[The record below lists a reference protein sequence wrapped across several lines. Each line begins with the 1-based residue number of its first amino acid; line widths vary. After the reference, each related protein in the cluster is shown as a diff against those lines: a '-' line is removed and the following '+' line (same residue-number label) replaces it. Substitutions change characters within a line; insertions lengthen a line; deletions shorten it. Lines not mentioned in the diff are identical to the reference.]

1 MSVDLK
7 LVGWIKANRTKF
19 NRSEIIEKLKQ
30 QGYSEQDIIDS
41 YEEVVKRGTE
51 GAEKRSEAV
60 TVILS
65 ILIPGAGHIYTGA
78 VGVGVLILILYI
90 LGVALNWTFF
100 GMVIGIPLAG
110 GMWLWGLLGSIA
122 RCRKINSGEL

>member
-1 MSVDLK
+1 
-7 LVGWIKANRTKF
+7 
-19 NRSEIIEKLKQ
+19 
-30 QGYSEQDIIDS
+30 
-41 YEEVVKRGTE
+41 
-51 GAEKRSEAV
+51 
-60 TVILS
+60 LS